1 MTSLEKRLFHLFA
14 PADVAAARTLAPGRV
29 WCPRVGQVRACIVD
43 AAGAEHEVCLELSAR
58 RRGGMTL
65 ESRCSSPAG
74 RSGKPCAALAA
85 VLLEIDRRGLFS
97 ALHDHTPLAVDFLPA
112 EGTTQ
117 EGTTEEGAT
126 EEGATENDPS
136 ADDDAGTGDDGGDG
150 AADDHAAG
158 DAPQAASVPAWT
170 PPTTPPAATTR
181 RGSTRLPSWATE
193 LEERR
198 RLVEP
203 AVRDRSVAI
212 ADARRAGG
220 AVVFLL
226 DLAACAD
233 ARAAVLVPG
242 RMQLDVAGNAT
253 GRPRPIVIGPGEV
266 EFDQLDPQERAL
278 LAQLVGAAAV
288 SATAAPEPLERR
300 TISRIVVS
308 PQSSATHLAA
318 LCETGRIV
326 LQPEP
331 RRNPDLVVPLVWDGG
346 RPWEFALVLEPDDV
360 PASRA
365 ETLADMAAE
374 QAPPPRP
381 SRATLRGMLVRGSER
396 KDLRTPRAILRAGL
410 VVFEDRLA
418 RLAVADGGGAAAIT
432 GWLDQFERRGPIEF
446 SGAQVDGLI
455 DRLATLAD
463 LPRLELPGWTG
474 WRIES
479 GPPRPK
485 LVLDDSPTVSLEAAP
500 GEEAEDDGLRG
511 GRLGR
516 RRAAPRV
523 QLAGR
528 IWFDYAGVLVAADE
542 PAGGAADP
550 VRRLLVRR
558 DRAAERNAI
567 AMLPRYGATAPRGDD
582 GEASLHHVDIPRARL
597 DGSVA
602 QLAAAGWTVEVSG
615 RRYRPA
621 GSVAWNV
628 TSGIDWFELSAAID
642 FGGVTA
648 DLPAL
653 LEAIAAGSR
662 SVELSDGSLGILPES
677 LAAQIEPMAA
687 LAQKHDGR
695 LRYGRIQMALLDALL
710 AGQPQSRVDEAFERI
725 REELARGEKPEAA
738 DEPPGFQGT
747 LRHYQREGLGWL
759 CFLERMG
766 LGGCLADDMGLGK
779 TIQVLAM
786 LALRQ
791 HVIRAEGVA
800 HRPSLVVVPKSL
812 IFNWIDEARRF
823 APALRV
829 LNYTGN
835 ARLDEAGAL
844 ADHDVVLTTY
854 GTLRRDII
862 SHREIEFDYVV
873 LDEAQSIKNAASQA
887 AKACRLLR
895 ARHRLAL
902 TGTPVENHIG
912 ELWSIFEFLNPG
924 QLGSATR
931 LKRFLS
937 GGRTSADVVARAV
950 RPYLLRRTKA
960 QVLSDLPEKTEQ
972 TLFCELGEE
981 QRKAYD
987 ELRDHY
993 RLELSGRIGRMGI
1006 GRSRIAV
1013 LEALLR
1019 LRQTACHPGLVD
1031 AARIDAPAAKLD
1043 TLMEQLDEVLDE
1055 GHKVLVFSQFT
1066 SFLSIVRRRLDALS
1080 TPYEYLDGKTTDR
1093 QARVQR
1099 FQEDE
1104 TCRLFL
1110 VSLKAGGQGL
1120 NLTAADYIYILDPW
1134 WNPAVEAQAVDRA
1147 HRIGQTRRVFAYR
1160 LIARDTVEEKIVAL
1174 QDRKRDLAE
1183 SIVRADESMVTSLTA
1198 EDVELLLS

>member
-1 MTSLEKRLFHLFA
+1 MTSLEKRLFHLFE
-14 PADVAAARTLAPGRV
+14 PADVSKARAVVLKRV
-29 WCPRVGQVRACIVD
+29 WCPRVGQVHATID
-43 AAGAEHEVCLELSAR
+43 GDDGEAQEVRLELSAR
-58 RRGGMTL
+58 RKGGMSL
-65 ESRCSSPAG
+65 ESHSTSPLG
-74 RSGKPCAALAA
+74 RTGKPCALLAA
-85 VLLEIDRRGLFS
+85 VLLEVDRRGLFS
-97 ALHDHTPLAVDFLPA
+97 NLHDHTPLALDIVAAEDHEEPVTEEDTSSEQDDSQTDRKVSRGPAVRTVSPTTAPVVSGSRSGSSRLPA
-112 EGTTQ
+112 
-117 EGTTEEGAT
+117 
-126 EEGATENDPS
+126 
-136 ADDDAGTGDDGGDG
+136 
-150 AADDHAAG
+150 
-158 DAPQAASVPAWT
+158 
-170 PPTTPPAATTR
+170 
-181 RGSTRLPSWATE
+181 WATE

-203 AVRDRSVAI
+203 AVRDRMVTITDS
-212 ADARRAGG
+212 RRSMG
-220 AVVFLL
+220 AVIFLL
-226 DLAACAD
+226 DLAASAD

-253 GRPRPIVIGPGEV
+253 GRPRPIVIGPGQV
-266 EFDQLDPQERAL
+266 ELDQLDAQERSI
-278 LAQLVGAAAV
+278 LAQLVGATAV
-288 SATAAPEPLERR
+288 SETGIIEPLERR
-300 TISRIVVS
+300 TIARVVVS
-308 PQSSATHLAA
+308 SQSAATHLAM
-318 LCETGRIV
+318 LCETGRLV

-360 PASRA
+360 ASTRA
-365 ETLADMAAE
+365 ETVADMAAE
-374 QAPPPRP
+374 GKPLPRP
-381 SRATLRGMLVRGSER
+381 GRATLRGMLVRGSER
-396 KDLRTPRAILRAGL
+396 KDLRTPHAILRSGL
-410 VVFEDRLA
+410 IVFEDRLA
-418 RLAVADGGGAAAIT
+418 RLAVTGMGG
-432 GWLDQFERRGPIEF
+432 WMDQFERRGPIEF

-455 DRLATLAD
+455 DRLAMVAD

-479 GPPRPK
+479 GAPRPK
-485 LVLDDSPTVSLEAAP
+485 LVLDDSPTVTLDED
-500 GEEAEDDGLRG
+500 EEGLPPDG
-511 GRLGR
+511 GRPARVAR
-516 RRAAPRV
+516 RRSTPRV

-528 IWFDYAGVLVAADE
+528 IWFDYAGILIAADAS
-542 PAGGAADP
+542 AGGATDP
-550 VRRLLVRR
+550 ARRILVRR
-558 DRAAERNAI
+558 DRAAERDAI
-567 AMLPRYGATAPRGDD
+567 AMLPRYGGTPPRLSDTDD
-582 GEASLHHVDIPRARL
+582 ADLGHHVEIARGRL
-597 DGSVA
+597 DASVS

-653 LEAIAAGSR
+653 LEAIAKGSR
-662 SVELSDGSLGILPES
+662 SVELSDGSMGILPES
-677 LAAQIEPMAA
+677 LAEQIEPMAV

-710 AGQPQSRVDEAFERI
+710 AGQPQSHVDEAFERI
-725 REELARGEKPEAA
+725 RDELSKGERPEAE
-738 DEPPGFQGT
+738 DEPEGFEGT

-759 CFLERMG
+759 SFLERMG

-786 LALRQ
+786 FVRRQ
-791 HVIRAEGVA
+791 TLLTAGGLA
-800 HRPSLVVVPKSL
+800 HRPSLVIVPKSL
-812 IFNWIDEARRF
+812 VFNWIEEARKF
-823 APALRV
+823 APSLRV

-835 ARLDEAGAL
+835 ARVDEAGGL
-844 ADHDVVLTTY
+844 ENHDIVLTTY
-854 GTLRRDII
+854 GTLRRDILN
-862 SHREIEFDYVV
+862 HRELEFDYVV

-931 LKRFLS
+931 LKRFLA
-937 GGRTSADVVARAV
+937 GGRTSSDVVARAV
-950 RPYLLRRTKA
+950 RPYLLRRTKT

-987 ELRDHY
+987 ELREHY
-993 RLELSGRIGRMGI
+993 RVELSGRIGRMGI

-1031 AARIDAPAAKLD
+1031 PTRLDEPAAKLD
-1043 TLMEQLDEVLDE
+1043 TLLEQLSEVIDE

-1066 SFLSIVRRRLDALS
+1066 SFLAIVRRRLDEQGTS
-1080 TPYEYLDGKTTDR
+1080 YEYLDGKTTDR

-1099 FQEDE
+1099 FQEDAD
-1104 TCRLFL
+1104 CRLFL

-1174 QDRKRDLAE
+1174 QDRKRELAE
-1183 SIVRADESMVTSLTA
+1183 SIVRADEGMVSSLTA
-1198 EDVELLLS
+1198 EDVEMLLS

>member
-1 MTSLEKRLFHLFA
+1 MTSLEKRLFNLFE
-14 PADVAAARTLAPGRV
+14 PADVSKARLLVLKRV
-29 WCPRVGQVRACIVD
+29 WCPRVGHVHATIDGDDGD
-43 AAGAEHEVCLELSAR
+43 AHEVRLELSAR
-58 RRGGMTL
+58 RKGGMSL
-65 ESRCSSPAG
+65 ESHSSSPLG
-74 RSGKPCAALAA
+74 RTGKPCALLAA
-85 VLLEIDRRGLFS
+85 VLLEVDRRGLFS
-97 ALHDHTPLAVDFLPA
+97 NLHDHTPLTLDIVPA
-112 EGTTQ
+112 EDH
-117 EGTTEEGAT
+117 EELAA
-126 EEGATENDPS
+126 EDDRSLE
-136 ADDDAGTGDDGGDG
+136 DDDADQDHG
-150 AADDHAAG
+150 A
-158 DAPQAASVPAWT
+158 SRSPAVRNVS
-170 PPTTPPAATTR
+170 PPVTSAVTVGSRA
-181 RGSTRLPSWATE
+181 GSTRLPAWATE
-193 LEERR
+193 LDERR

-203 AVRDRSVAI
+203 AVRDRMVTITDSRKSA
-212 ADARRAGG
+212 G
-220 AVVFLL
+220 AVIFLL
-226 DLAACAD
+226 DLAASAD

-253 GRPRPIVIGPGEV
+253 GRPRPIVIGPGQV
-266 EFDQLDPQERAL
+266 ELDQLDAQERSI
-278 LAQLVGAAAV
+278 LAQLVGALAV
-288 SATAAPEPLERR
+288 GELGGTEPLERR
-300 TISRIVVS
+300 TIARVVVS
-308 PQSSATHLAA
+308 SQSAATHLAM
-318 LCETGRIV
+318 LCETGRLV

-360 PASRA
+360 ASTRA
-365 ETLADMAAE
+365 ETVADMAAE
-374 QAPPPRP
+374 GKPLPRP
-381 SRATLRGMLVRGSER
+381 GRATLRGMLVRGSER
-396 KDLRTPRAILRAGL
+396 KDLRTPRAILRSGL
-410 VVFEDRLA
+410 IVFDDRLA
-418 RLAVADGGGAAAIT
+418 RLAVTGTGG
-432 GWLDQFERRGPIEF
+432 WMEQFERRGPIEF
-446 SGAQVDGLI
+446 SGSQVDGLI
-455 DRLATLAD
+455 DRLAMVAD

-474 WRIES
+474 WQIES
-479 GPPRPK
+479 GAPRPK
-485 LVLDDSPTVSLEAAP
+485 LVLDDSPTVSLD
-500 GEEAEDDGLRG
+500 AEDEMVPPDEDGG
-511 GRLGR
+511 GRAIRPAR
-516 RRAAPRV
+516 RRSTPRV

-528 IWFDYAGVLVAADE
+528 IWFDYAGIVIAADA
-542 PAGGAADP
+542 PAGGATDP
-550 VRRLLVRR
+550 TRRVLVRR
-558 DRAAERNAI
+558 DRAAERDAI
-567 AMLPRYGATAPRGDD
+567 AMLPRYGGMAPRIGDTD
-582 GEASLHHVDIPRARL
+582 TADTGHHVEIARARL
-597 DGSVA
+597 DASVS

-628 TSGIDWFELSAAID
+628 TSGLDWFELSAAID

-653 LEAIAAGSR
+653 LEALAKGSR
-662 SVELSDGSLGILPES
+662 SVELSDGSMGILPES
-677 LAAQIEPMAA
+677 LAAQIEPMAV

-710 AGQPQSRVDEAFERI
+710 AGQPQSHVDEAFERI
-725 REELARGEKPEAA
+725 RDELSRGERPEAE
-738 DEPPGFQGT
+738 DEPEGFQGT

-759 CFLERMG
+759 SFLERMG

-786 LALRQ
+786 FIRRQ
-791 HVIRAEGVA
+791 TMLTTGGIA
-800 HRPSLVVVPKSL
+800 HRPSLVIVPKSL
-812 IFNWIDEARRF
+812 VFNWIEEARKF
-823 APALRV
+823 APSLRV

-835 ARLDEAGAL
+835 ARVDEAGSL
-844 ADHDVVLTTY
+844 ADHDIILTTY

-862 SHREIEFDYVV
+862 NHREIEFDYVV
-873 LDEAQSIKNAASQA
+873 LDEAQSIKNASSQA

-931 LKRFLS
+931 LKRFLA
-937 GGRTSADVVARAV
+937 GGRTSSDVVARAV
-950 RPYLLRRTKA
+950 RPYLLRRTKK

-981 QRKAYD
+981 QRKVYD
-987 ELRDHY
+987 ELREHY

-1031 AARIDAPAAKLD
+1031 PARLDEPAAKLD
-1043 TLMEQLDEVLDE
+1043 TLLEQLSEVIDE

-1066 SFLSIVRRRLDALS
+1066 SFLAIVRRHLDERGI
-1080 TPYEYLDGKTTDR
+1080 TYEYLDGKTTDR

-1099 FQEDE
+1099 FQEDAD
-1104 TCRLFL
+1104 CRLFL

-1174 QDRKRDLAE
+1174 QDRKRELAE
-1183 SIVRADESMVTSLTA
+1183 SIVRADESMVSSLTA
-1198 EDVELLLS
+1198 EDVEMLLS

>member
-1 MTSLEKRLFHLFA
+1 MTSLEKRLFHLFE
-14 PADVAAARTLAPGRV
+14 PADIAKARSLSLKRV
-29 WCPRVGQVRACIVD
+29 WCPRVGQVHASI
-43 AAGAEHEVCLELSAR
+43 AGDDDGEDLEVRLELSAR
-58 RRGGMTL
+58 RKGGMSL
-65 ESRCSSPAG
+65 ESHSTTAIG
-74 RSGKPCAALAA
+74 RTGKPCALLAA
-85 VLLEIDRRGLFS
+85 VLLEVDRRGLFS
-97 ALHDHTPLAVDFLPA
+97 NLHDHTPIALDIVPA
-112 EGTTQ
+112 DDHEDTLDDERGDDD
-117 EGTTEEGAT
+117 A
-126 EEGATENDPS
+126 
-136 ADDDAGTGDDGGDG
+136 ADDDEGE
-150 AADDHAAG
+150 
-158 DAPQAASVPAWT
+158 SVP
-170 PPTTPPAATTR
+170 TTARKSAPPAAVSVTPMAGRT
-181 RGSTRLPSWATE
+181 GSGRLPAWAAE
-193 LEERR
+193 LDERR

-203 AVRDRSVAI
+203 AVRDRMVTISDSRKSA
-212 ADARRAGG
+212 G
-220 AVVFLL
+220 AVIFLL
-226 DLAACAD
+226 DLAASAD
-233 ARAAVLVPG
+233 ARAAVLLPG

-253 GRPRPIVIGPGEV
+253 GRPRPIVIGPGQV
-266 EFDQLDPQERAL
+266 EIDQLDPQERSI
-278 LAQLVGAAAV
+278 LAQLVGATAV
-288 SATAAPEPLERR
+288 GETGIAEPLERR
-300 TISRIVVS
+300 TIGRVVIS
-308 PQSSATHLAA
+308 SQSAATHLAM
-318 LCETGRIV
+318 LCETGRLV

-331 RRNPDLVVPLVWDGG
+331 RRNPDLVVPLVWDSG

-360 PASRA
+360 VSTRA
-365 ETLADMAAE
+365 ETVAEMAAE
-374 QAPPPRP
+374 NKPLPRP
-381 SRATLRGMLVRGSER
+381 GRATLRGMLVRGSER
-396 KDLRTPRAILRAGL
+396 KDLRTPRAILRSGL
-410 VVFEDRLA
+410 IVFEDRLA
-418 RLAVADGGGAAAIT
+418 RLTVTGTGG
-432 GWLDQFERRGPIEF
+432 WMDQFERRGPIEF

-455 DRLATLAD
+455 DRLALLAD

-474 WRIES
+474 WRVES
-479 GPPRPK
+479 GAPRPK
-485 LVLDDSPTVSLEAAP
+485 LVLDDSPTISLD
-500 GEEAEDDGLRG
+500 AEDEPMPLDDDDT
-511 GRLGR
+511 GRPVRPSR
-516 RRAAPRV
+516 RRSTPRV

-528 IWFDYAGVLVAADE
+528 IWFDYGGILIAADE
-542 PAGGAADP
+542 PAGGATDSA
-550 VRRLLVRR
+550 RRILVRR
-558 DRAAERNAI
+558 DRSAEREAI
-567 AMLPRYGATAPRGDD
+567 AMLPRYGGTAPKLGDAD
-582 GEASLHHVDIPRARL
+582 ADSVVSHHVEIARARL
-597 DGSVA
+597 DASVS

-653 LEAIAAGSR
+653 LEALAKGSR

-677 LAAQIEPMAA
+677 LAAQIEPMAV
-687 LAQKHDGR
+687 LAQKQDGR

-710 AGQPQSRVDEAFERI
+710 AGQPQSHVDEAFERI
-725 REELARGEKPEAA
+725 RDELSRGERPEAE
-738 DEPPGFQGT
+738 DEPEGFQGT

-759 CFLERMG
+759 SFLERMG

-786 LALRQ
+786 FVRRQ
-791 HVIRAEGVA
+791 TLLTAGGIA
-800 HRPSLVVVPKSL
+800 HRPSLVIVPKSL
-812 IFNWIDEARRF
+812 VFNWIEEARKF
-823 APALRV
+823 APSLRV

-835 ARLDEAGAL
+835 ARVDESAPL
-844 ADHDVVLTTY
+844 VNHDIILTTY
-854 GTLRRDII
+854 GTLRRDIVN
-862 SHREIEFDYVV
+862 HREIEFDYVV

-931 LKRFLS
+931 LKRFLA
-937 GGRTSADVVARAV
+937 GGRTSSDVVARAV
-950 RPYLLRRTKA
+950 RPYLLRRTKT

-987 ELRDHY
+987 ELREHY

-1031 AARIDAPAAKLD
+1031 PARLDDPAAKLD
-1043 TLMEQLDEVLDE
+1043 TLLEQLSEVIDE

-1066 SFLSIVRRRLDALS
+1066 SFLSIVRRRLDERAI
-1080 TPYEYLDGKTTDR
+1080 TYEYLDGKTTDR

-1099 FQEDE
+1099 FQEDAD
-1104 TCRLFL
+1104 CRLFL

-1174 QDRKRDLAE
+1174 QDRKRELAE
-1183 SIVRADESMVTSLTA
+1183 SIVRADETMVSSLTA
-1198 EDVELLLS
+1198 EDVEMLLS

>member
-14 PADVAAARTLAPGRV
+14 PADVAKARDLALTRV
-29 WCPRVGQVRACIVD
+29 WCPRVGHVHATAVGEDGDDVEVRV
-43 AAGAEHEVCLELSAR
+43 ELSAR
-58 RRGGMTL
+58 RTGGMAL
-65 ESRCSSPAG
+65 ESHATTPAG
-74 RSGKPCAALAA
+74 RGGRPCPLLAA

-97 ALHDHTPLAVDFLPA
+97 SIHDHTPLSLDIVPA
-112 EGTTQ
+112 EGHEPETAA
-117 EGTTEEGAT
+117 EEEAAEAPAEPRT
-126 EEGATENDPS
+126 SRPR
-136 ADDDAGTGDDGGDG
+136 GTGRE
-150 AADDHAAG
+150 
-158 DAPQAASVPAWT
+158 SF
-170 PPTTPPAATTR
+170 PPAQATAPAVSAR
-181 RGSTRLPSWATE
+181 RASARMPGWATE

-203 AVRDRSVAI
+203 AVRDRAVAI
-212 ADARRAGG
+212 TDTRRSAG
-220 AVVFLL
+220 AVVFIL
-226 DLAACAD
+226 DLAASAD
-233 ARAAVLVPG
+233 ARAAVLMPG

-253 GRPRPIVIGPGEV
+253 GRPRPIVLGPGQV
-266 EFDQLDPQERAL
+266 EFDQLEPQERSI

-288 SATAAPEPLERR
+288 GEHAGAEPLERR
-300 TISRIVVS
+300 TIARVVVS
-308 PQSSATHLAA
+308 PQSAATHLAL
-318 LCETGRIV
+318 LCETGRLVI
-326 LQPEP
+326 QPEP

-346 RPWEFALVLEPDDV
+346 RPWEFALVIEPDDQ
-360 PASRA
+360 PDTRP
-365 ETLADMAAE
+365 ETVADMRDE
-374 QAPPPRP
+374 DRPPPRP
-381 SRATLRGMLVRGSER
+381 ARATLRGMLVRGSER
-396 KDLRTPRAILRAGL
+396 KDLRTPRAILRSGL

-418 RLAVADGGGAAAIT
+418 RLATVGVD
-432 GWLDQFERRGPIEF
+432 GWLEQFERRGPIEF

-455 DRLATLAD
+455 DRLALLAD

-479 GPPRPK
+479 GQPRPK
-485 LVLDDSPTVSLEAAP
+485 LVLDDSPAVSLDADDAGDADAEAP
-500 GEEAEDDGLRG
+500 VV
-511 GRLGR
+511 RLPR
-516 RRAAPRV
+516 RRVAPRV

-528 IWFDYAGVLVAADE
+528 IWFDYGGLLVAADE
-542 PAGGAADP
+542 PAGGATDP
-550 VRRLLVRR
+550 VRRILVRR
-558 DRAAERNAI
+558 DRAAERERI
-567 AMLPRYGATAPRGDD
+567 AMLPRYGGTAPKKQDGQSLDGQNNEGADGDAVTA
-582 GEASLHHVDIPRARL
+582 GHHVEIARNRL
-597 DGSVA
+597 DASVS

-642 FGGVTA
+642 FGGVSA

-653 LEAIAAGSR
+653 LEALARGSR

-710 AGQPQSRVDEAFERI
+710 AGQPQSHVDEAFERI
-725 REELARGEKPEAA
+725 RDELSRGERPEAT
-738 DEPPGFQGT
+738 DEPEGFQGT

-759 CFLERMG
+759 AFLERMG

-786 LALRQ
+786 FVRRQ
-791 HVIRAEGVA
+791 SLIAADGIA

-812 IFNWIDEARRF
+812 VFNWMEEARRF
-823 APALRV
+823 APSLKV
-829 LNYTGN
+829 LNHTGN
-835 ARLDEAGAL
+835 ARLDGA
-844 ADHDVVLTTY
+844 DTVTQHDIVLTTY
-854 GTLRRDII
+854 GTLRRDIMH
-862 SHREIEFDYVV
+862 HREIEFDYVV

-924 QLGSATR
+924 QLGSATK
-931 LKRFLS
+931 LKRFLA
-937 GGRTSADVVARAV
+937 GGRTSSEVVARAV
-950 RPYLLRRTKA
+950 RPYLLRRTKS

-972 TLFCELGEE
+972 TLFCELGEA

-987 ELRDHY
+987 ELREHY

-1019 LRQTACHPGLVD
+1019 LRQTACHQGLVD
-1031 AARIDAPAAKLD
+1031 PGRVDEPAAKLD
-1043 TLMEQLDEVLDE
+1043 TLLEQLAEVIDE

-1066 SFLSIVRRRLDALS
+1066 SFLAIVRRRLDERGI
-1080 TPYEYLDGKTTDR
+1080 TYEYLDGKTTDR

-1104 TCRLFL
+1104 SCRLFL

-1160 LIARDTVEEKIVAL
+1160 LIARDTVEEKILAL
-1174 QDRKRDLAE
+1174 QDRKRELAE
-1183 SIVRADESMVTSLTA
+1183 SIVRADESMAASLTA
-1198 EDVELLLS
+1198 EDVEMLLS

>member
-1 MTSLEKRLFHLFA
+1 MTSLEKRLFQLFE
-14 PADVAAARTLAPGRV
+14 PADLTSARKLTPQRV
-29 WCPRVGQVRACIVD
+29 WCPRVGQVHASIVGSD
-43 AAGAEHEVCLELSAR
+43 GTAYEVRLELSAR
-58 RRGGMTL
+58 RKGGMTL
-65 ESRCSSPAG
+65 ESRSSSPVG
-74 RSGKPCAALAA
+74 RTGKPCELLAA
-85 VLLEIDRRGLFS
+85 VLLEVDRRGLFS
-97 ALHDHTPLAVDFLPA
+97 NLHDHTPLTLDIVPSDDQDDADGLADSV
-112 EGTTQ
+112 
-117 EGTTEEGAT
+117 TEE
-126 EEGATENDPS
+126 EE
-136 ADDDAGTGDDGGDG
+136 DGEDG
-150 AADDHAAG
+150 AG
-158 DAPQAASVPAWT
+158 EDA
-170 PPTTPPAATTR
+170 TTNAPAAPTHRAGQNVFQSAAVTAATSGTR
-181 RGSTRLPSWATE
+181 QNSSRLPSWATE

-203 AVRDRSVAI
+203 AVCDRMVSI
-212 ADARRAGG
+212 TDSRKSGG

-226 DLAACAD
+226 DLAASAD
-233 ARAAVLVPG
+233 ARAAVLLPG

-253 GRPRPIVIGPGEV
+253 GRPRPIVIGPGQV
-266 EFDQLDPQERAL
+266 EIDQLDAQERSI
-278 LAQLVGAAAV
+278 LAQLVGATAV
-288 SATAAPEPLERR
+288 GETGSAEPLERR
-300 TISRIVVS
+300 TIARVVVS
-308 PQSSATHLAA
+308 PQSAATHLAM
-318 LCETGRIV
+318 LCETGRLV

-331 RRNPDLVVPLVWDGG
+331 RRNPELVVPLVWDGG

-360 PASRA
+360 ASTRG
-365 ETLADMAAE
+365 ETLAEMSAE
-374 QAPPPRP
+374 SKPLPRP

-396 KDLRTPRAILRAGL
+396 KDLRTPRAILRSGL
-410 VVFEDRLA
+410 IVFEDRLA
-418 RLAVADGGGAAAIT
+418 RLAVTDSGVWPAGGGRPAAA

-446 SGAQVDGLI
+446 SGSQIDGLI
-455 DRLATLAD
+455 DRLAAVAD

-479 GPPRPK
+479 GAPRPK
-485 LVLDDSPTVSLEAAP
+485 LVLDDSPSVNVDGGDDAMIDGDE
-500 GEEAEDDGLRG
+500 GEGPTA
-511 GRLGR
+511 RLPR
-516 RRAAPRV
+516 RRVAPRV

-528 IWFDYAGVLVAADE
+528 IWFDYAGILVAADQ

-550 VRRLLVRR
+550 ARRVLVRR
-558 DRAAERNAI
+558 DRAAERDAI
-567 AMLPRYGATAPRGDD
+567 AMLPRYGATAPRTAEGDAV
-582 GEASLHHVDIPRARL
+582 ETVHHVEIPRNRL
-597 DGSVA
+597 DSSVS

-648 DLPAL
+648 ELPAL
-653 LEAIAAGSR
+653 LEALAKGSR

-725 REELARGEKPEAA
+725 REELSTGEKPTAE
-738 DEPPGFQGT
+738 DEPEGFHGT

-759 CFLERMG
+759 SFLERMG

-786 LALRQ
+786 FVRRQAMLR
-791 HVIRAEGVA
+791 EGGVA
-800 HRPSLVVVPKSL
+800 HRPSLVIVPKSL
-812 IFNWIDEARRF
+812 VFNWIEEGRKF
-823 APALRV
+823 APSLRF

-835 ARLDEAGAL
+835 ARIGETAAL
-844 ADHDVVLTTY
+844 VDHDIVLTTY

-862 SHREIEFDYVV
+862 NHREIEFDYVV

-931 LKRFLS
+931 LKRFLT

-972 TLFCELGEE
+972 TLVCELGEE
-981 QRKAYD
+981 QRKVYD
-987 ELRDHY
+987 ELREHY

-1031 AARIDAPAAKLD
+1031 PARIDDKSAKLD
-1043 TLMEQLDEVLDE
+1043 TLLEQLDEVLDE

-1066 SFLSIVRRRLDALS
+1066 SFLSIVRRQLDAKS
-1080 TPYEYLDGKTTDR
+1080 ITYEYLDGKTTDR
-1093 QARVQR
+1093 QSRVQR
-1099 FQEDE
+1099 FQEDAE
-1104 TCRLFL
+1104 CRLFL

-1160 LIARDTVEEKIVAL
+1160 LIAKDTVEEKIVAL
-1174 QDRKRDLAE
+1174 QDRKRELAE
-1183 SIVRADESMVTSLTA
+1183 SIVRADDSMVSSLTA
-1198 EDVELLLS
+1198 EDVELLFS